1 MIIVDTNSTYELLD
15 SLFFNCSSSQ
25 IWDFLNFEMWA
36 LFSMA
41 ASADGSSF
49 ENYEEAGKLVKV
61 AARDC
66 MPPESGSIIEFQ
78 SRTGVE
84 VCFMISCSAKFA
96 YMKSIKSGQRKSLN
110 QPLHTACTNLGHTD
124 SSLVFHLSKVR

>member
-1 MIIVDTNSTYELLD
+1 
-15 SLFFNCSSSQ
+15 
-25 IWDFLNFEMWA
+25 
-36 LFSMA
+36 MA

-66 MPPESGSIIEFQ
+66 MPAESGSIIEFQ

-84 VCFMISCSAKFA
+84 VCFMVSCSTKLP
-96 YMKSIKSGQRKSLN
+96 YTKSMKSGQRKCLN
-110 QPLHTACTNLGHTD
+110 
-124 SSLVFHLSKVR
+124 

>member
-1 MIIVDTNSTYELLD
+1 
-15 SLFFNCSSSQ
+15 
-25 IWDFLNFEMWA
+25 
-36 LFSMA
+36 MA

-66 MPPESGSIIEFQ
+66 MPAESGSIIEFQ

-84 VCFMISCSAKFA
+84 VCFTASCPTKFPC
-96 YMKSIKSGQRKSLN
+96 MESMKSGQRKSLN
-110 QPLHTACTNLGHTD
+110 
-124 SSLVFHLSKVR
+124 

>member
-1 MIIVDTNSTYELLD
+1 
-15 SLFFNCSSSQ
+15 
-25 IWDFLNFEMWA
+25 
-36 LFSMA
+36 MA

-66 MPPESGSIIEFQ
+66 MPAESGSIIEFQ

-84 VCFMISCSAKFA
+84 VCFTGLLFNKVP
-96 YMKSIKSGQRKSLN
+96 YMKSMKSG
-110 QPLHTACTNLGHTD
+110 
-124 SSLVFHLSKVR
+124 